1 MLKLKYEGVSKM
13 TRSTFMLFA
22 IGYYFITIAIIVV
35 VLLIISRKT
44 KNKYRSQIT
53 ELEREKNLIISA
65 SILSELNKV
74 EALVNNDD
82 LRKQYDNWQ
91 KRFNQIKNEDIPK
104 ITDAINEVQLNFD
117 ESDYRALKV
126 SLIKAEMD
134 LNYLKTKA
142 DYLLDEIREITLS
155 EEKNRDKITKLK
167 AEYRAIVSQYNDN
180 EKDYE
185 KVKVPIELQ
194 FENVDKLFSSFE
206 IAMDKNAYTEVGK
219 IVKAIDTI
227 ISNLKVVVEET
238 RTICQYGESLIPK
251 KIEDISLIAKR
262 MTQDGYNLDYLNID
276 YNIEEANKKIQD
288 IFQRLNVLD
297 VEDSIFELKTML
309 DYFDSLYSDFDKE
322 KLSKRLF
329 DDYSR
334 SVLIKSSK
342 LEKINNELYKKIGE
356 LKYSYDL
363 TDDDVAVIQEIKD
376 ELIDIRTAY
385 EKTINIYRNK
395 TMAYSKLGHE
405 MEIINSKL
413 LVTEEKLGVTLRNLG
428 SLKDDELR
436 AREQL
441 EEIREILFQSKDKT
455 KAVKLPL
462 IPKNYYVELSEA
474 TEAIG
479 EMVNEL
485 EKRPISIKTLNTRV
499 DTARDLVL
507 KVYNTINETTKTAK
521 MAEMAIVYGNR
532 YRTVNKDVDFGLV
545 KAENAF
551 YKGNYKNS
559 LEQAISAINIV
570 EPGIHKKLLEE
581 YKD

>member
-1 MLKLKYEGVSKM
+1 M

-22 IGYYFITIAIIVV
+22 IGYYFITMLIIVV
-35 VLLIISRKT
+35 VLLVLNRRAK
-44 KNKYRSQIT
+44 KNYRNQIT

-82 LRKQYDNWQ
+82 LRKQYENWQ
-91 KRFNQIKNEDIPK
+91 KRFNQIKDEDIPK

-117 ESDYRALKV
+117 ENDYKALKV

-167 AEYRAIVSQYNDN
+167 AEYRAIVGTYNDN
-180 EKDYE
+180 ETDFQ

-206 IAMDKNAYTEVGK
+206 MAMDQNAYTEVGK

-227 ISNLKVVVEET
+227 ISNLKVVIEET

-251 KIEDISLIAKR
+251 KIEDISSIAKK
-262 MTQDGYNLDYLNID
+262 MTQDGYNLEYLNID

-322 KLSKRLF
+322 RVSRRLF
-329 DDYSR
+329 DEYSR
-334 SVLIKSSK
+334 SILIKSSK

-363 TDDDVAVIQEIKD
+363 TDDDVAVITEIKD

-385 EKTINIYRNK
+385 EKTINTYRNK
-395 TMAYSKLGHE
+395 TLAYSKLGHE
-405 MEIINSKL
+405 MEIINTKL
-413 LVTEEKLGVTLRNLG
+413 LSTEEKLSVTLRNLG

-441 EEIREILFQSKDKT
+441 DEIKEILFQSKEKT
-455 KAVKLPL
+455 KTIKLPL
-462 IPKNYYVELSEA
+462 IPKNYYVELAEA
-474 TEAIG
+474 TEAIS

-485 EKRPISIKTLNTRV
+485 DKRPISIKTLNTRV

-507 KVYNTINETTKTAK
+507 KVYNTINETTKTAR

-532 YRTVNKDVDFGLV
+532 YRTVNKEVDFGLI

-559 LEQAISAINIV
+559 LEQAISAINVV